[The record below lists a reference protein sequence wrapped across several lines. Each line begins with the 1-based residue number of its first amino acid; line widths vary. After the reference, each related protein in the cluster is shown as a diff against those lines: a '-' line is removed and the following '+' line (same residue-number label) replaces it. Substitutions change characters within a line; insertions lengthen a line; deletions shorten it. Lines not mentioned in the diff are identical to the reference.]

1 MATNYEPAVLGL
13 RELVHA
19 YAEHRFWG
27 ESDGEHAR
35 YAALRFRLLSDA
47 LGIPE
52 DWAWAGQTSDGPKGP
67 IPFMMDELVDKARPD
82 FFMSGVMEYP
92 AQPGELEVVQALLPG
107 IREAQAALAERFMEL
122 AVALLINMRPT
133 LKGKAVSE
141 EALRRLGL
149 PPAPVRTYDEDD
161 Y

>member
-1 MATNYEPAVLGL
+1 MAINDEPAVLGL

-92 AQPGELEVVQALLPG
+92 WQPGEVEVVQALLPG
-107 IREAQAALAERFMEL
+107 IHQAQHALAERFMEL

-133 LKGKAVSE
+133 LKGRAVSYQ
-141 EALRRLGL
+141 ALTRLGL
-149 PPAPVRTYDEDD
+149 PPEPERNRDD
-161 Y
+161 DDF